1 MFESAEIGNSLSRE
15 AYEREM
21 PRLRA
26 RLIELQSQLLERRS
40 TEVLIVLAGLAGAG
54 RSESAHLIGELF
66 DPRHVQVVPDLP
78 PNDEERCRPPMWR
91 FWRSL
96 PRKGRIGVFFSGWY
110 GAPVLDRINRRSDQ
124 AHFDAHLEGIK
135 RFEQMA
141 VDEGAL
147 VIKFWFHLSRKDQ
160 RRRLEALAAAEDT
173 AWRVTKEDWRQV
185 KSYRRIRNVAERA
198 VRETSTGSAPWFVIE
213 GWDRYYREIAVAR
226 TLVDEISRILV
237 AQDEEAAAATASPRR
252 KPKRGS
258 LAAKRAN
265 APPLATLGDT
275 DVLSS
280 LDLSLTL
287 SKDDYR
293 EALPHWQGR
302 LARLSR
308 EKKLRRHGVVALF
321 EGYDAA
327 GKGGAI
333 RRVAEALDP
342 RFYNIVPIGAPTDVE
357 RAHPYLWR
365 FWRHMPARG
374 RMVMFDRSWYGR
386 VLVERVDGFVPEP
399 VWRRAYAE
407 INEFEQELTEA
418 GIILAKFF
426 LVVSPGEQLSRFRER
441 EKIAFKRYK
450 ITPDDWHNREKRPD
464 YDAAVIEMIQRT
476 STELAPWTLVEAE
489 NKHHAR
495 IKVLRT
501 LVETIEHGLDQ

>member
-1 MFESAEIGNSLSRE
+1 MFESAEIGNTLSRE

-26 RLIELQSQLLERRS
+26 RLIELQSQLIERRS

-96 PRKGRIGVFFSGWY
+96 PPKGRIGVFFSGWY
-110 GAPVLDRINRRSDQ
+110 GLPVIDRINRRNDQ
-124 AHFDAHLEGIK
+124 AHFDARLEGIK

-147 VIKFWFHLSRKDQ
+147 VIKFWFHLGRKDQ
-160 RRRLEALAAAEDT
+160 RKRLEALAADEDT
-173 AWRVTKEDWRQV
+173 AWRVTKEDWRQA

-198 VRETSTGSAPWFVIE
+198 VRETSTGAAPWFVIE
-213 GWDRYYREIAVAR
+213 GLDRCYREIAVAR
-226 TLVDEISRILV
+226 TLVDEISRVLA
-237 AQDEEAAAATASPRR
+237 AQDEDAAAAKARPRR
-252 KPKRGS
+252 TPRRA
-258 LAAKRAN
+258 AAKRA
-265 APPLATLGDT
+265 APPPLATLGET
-275 DVLSS
+275 DVLSA
-280 LDLSLTL
+280 LDLTAHLP
-287 SKDDYR
+287 KDDYR
-293 EALPHWQGR
+293 EQLPHWQGR

-308 EKKLRRHGVVALF
+308 EKKLSRHGIVALF

-342 RFYNIVPIGAPTDVE
+342 RFYGIVPIAAPSDEE

-365 FWRHMPARG
+365 FWRHLPAQG

-386 VLVERVDGFVPEP
+386 VLVERVDGFAPEP

-407 INEFEQELTEA
+407 INEFEQELVEHEM
-418 GIILAKFF
+418 IIAKFF
-426 LVVSPGEQLSRFRER
+426 MVVSAAEQLERFRAR
-441 EKIAFKRYK
+441 EKVAFKRYK
-450 ITPDDWHNREKRPD
+450 ITPDDWHNREKRGD

-489 NKHHAR
+489 DKHHAR

-501 LVETIEHGLDQ
+501 LVETIERSLDR